1 MIFGV
6 LGGLLGLLATGM
18 PIFVV
23 LGTIA
28 VVLFW
33 MQGVPLIGVSQVV
46 VDRLNSGAL
55 IAIPLFV
62 VAATFMQRGG
72 IAKALIDF
80 ASALVGSVRGGLGL
94 VCVVAT
100 TVFAAISGSS
110 VATAMAMGT
119 LLVPAMIAHQYERKF
134 AVGVVG
140 ASGTLGI
147 LVPPSLVLIIFAIIA
162 EESVPRLF
170 LAGVIPGLMQAVL
183 FAGYILWYAKRNNYP
198 RAERL
203 PPSAA
208 IRATFRALPALSI
221 PIIVF
226 VGIYGGIVTV
236 AEAAAL
242 SAIVAIFA
250 SLFAYREITVRDIL
264 PVLAESMR
272 AAGAIIVI
280 IVGALLFGHWIT
292 ESGIPAR
299 IVEFA
304 ISLDLKAWQFLLFIN
319 IMMLVLGMFLEGIAV
334 TLIVL
339 PLVLPLLGPLDI
351 SPIHFAIVLTINIE
365 LALLTPPVGLNL
377 YVLQSISRTPIGEV
391 IRGTWPF
398 IALLFILL
406 MLVTYVPIISTWLPS
421 FVFDG

>member
-33 MQGVPLIGVSQVV
+33 VQGVPLIGVSQVV

-80 ASALVGSVRGGLGL
+80 AGALVGSVRGGLGL

-119 LLVPAMIAHQYERKF
+119 ILVPAMIAHQYERKF

-170 LAGVIPGLMQAVL
+170 LAGVIPGLMQAGL
-183 FAGYILWYAKRNNYP
+183 FAAYILWYAKRKNYP
-198 RAERL
+198 RAERIPAREAL
-203 PPSAA
+203 
-208 IRATFRALPALSI
+208 RATVRALPALSI

-250 SLFAYREITVRDIL
+250 SLFAYREITFKDIL

-272 AAGAIIVI
+272 AAGAIVVI

-339 PLVLPLLGPLDI
+339 PLVLPLLGPLGI

-398 IALLFILL
+398 IGLLFILL

>member
-1 MIFGV
+1 MIVAV
-6 LGGLLGLLATGM
+6 LASLLGLMAMGL

-28 VVLFW
+28 VALFW
-33 MQGVPLIGVSQVV
+33 IQGVPLIGVSQVV

-62 VAATFMQRGG
+62 TAATFMRSGG

-80 ASALVGSVRGGLGL
+80 AGALVGPTRGGLGL

-110 VATAMAMGT
+110 VATAVAMGT
-119 LLVPAMIAHQYERKF
+119 LLVPAMIARRFDRSF

-147 LVPPSLVLIIFAIIA
+147 LVPPSLVLIIYAIIA

-170 LAGVIPGLMQAVL
+170 LAGVVPGLMQAGL
-183 FAGYILWYAKRNNYP
+183 FGAFILWYAHRRSYP
-198 RAERL
+198 RAE
-203 PPSAA
+203 PPSLREMLAVT
-208 IRATFRALPALSI
+208 RRALPALSI
-221 PIIVF
+221 PVIVF
-226 VGIYGGIVTV
+226 VGIYGGFVTV

-242 SAIVAIFA
+242 SALVAILA
-250 SLFAYREITVRDIL
+250 SLLAYREVALRDVVPL
-264 PVLAESMR
+264 LAESMR
-272 AAGAIIVI
+272 TSGAIIVI
-280 IVGALLFGHWIT
+280 VVGALLFGHWIT
-292 ESGIPAR
+292 ESGIPSR
-299 IVEFA
+299 LVEFA
-304 ISLDLKAWQFLLFIN
+304 VSLELRAWQFLLFIN
-319 IMMLVLGMFLEGIAV
+319 VLMLLLGMFLEGIAV

-339 PLVLPLLGPLDI
+339 PLVLPLLGPLGI

-377 YVLQSISRTPIGEV
+377 YVLQSISRAPIDEV

-398 IALLFILL
+398 IALLFALL
-406 MLVTYVPIISTWLPS
+406 MLVTYVPVISTWLPGY
-421 FVFDG
+421 VFDG

>member
-1 MIFGV
+1 MIVAV
-6 LGGLLGLLATGM
+6 LASLLGLMAMGL

-28 VVLFW
+28 VALFW
-33 MQGVPLIGVSQVV
+33 IQGVPLIGVSQVV

-62 VAATFMQRGG
+62 TAATFMRSGG

-80 ASALVGSVRGGLGL
+80 AGALVGPTRGGLGL

-110 VATAMAMGT
+110 VATAVAMGT
-119 LLVPAMIAHQYERKF
+119 LLVPAMIARRFDRSF

-147 LVPPSLVLIIFAIIA
+147 LVPPSLVLIIYAIIA

-170 LAGVIPGLMQAVL
+170 LAGVVPGLMQAGL
-183 FAGYILWYAKRNNYP
+183 FGAFILWYAHRRSYP
-198 RAERL
+198 RAE
-203 PPSAA
+203 PPSLRELVAVTR
-208 IRATFRALPALSI
+208 RAPPALAI
-221 PIIVF
+221 PVIVF
-226 VGIYGGIVTV
+226 VGIYGGFVTV

-242 SAIVAIFA
+242 SALVAILA
-250 SLFAYREITVRDIL
+250 SLLAYREVALRDVVPL
-264 PVLAESMR
+264 LAESMR
-272 AAGAIIVI
+272 TSGAIIVI
-280 IVGALLFGHWIT
+280 VVGALLFGHWIT
-292 ESGIPAR
+292 ESGIPSR
-299 IVEFA
+299 LVEFA
-304 ISLDLKAWQFLLFIN
+304 VSLELRAWQFLLFIN
-319 IMMLVLGMFLEGIAV
+319 VLMLLLGMFLEGIAV

-339 PLVLPLLGPLDI
+339 PLVLPLLGPLGI

-377 YVLQSISRTPIGEV
+377 YVLQSISRAPIDEV

-398 IALLFILL
+398 IALLFALL
-406 MLVTYVPIISTWLPS
+406 MLVTYVPVISTWLPGY
-421 FVFDG
+421 VFDG

>member
-1 MIFGV
+1 MIVAV
-6 LGGLLGLLATGM
+6 LASLLGLMAMGL

-28 VVLFW
+28 VALFW
-33 MQGVPLIGVSQVV
+33 IQGVPLIGVSQVV

-62 VAATFMQRGG
+62 TAATFMRSGG

-80 ASALVGSVRGGLGL
+80 AGALVGPTRGGLGL

-110 VATAMAMGT
+110 VATAVAMGT
-119 LLVPAMIAHQYERKF
+119 LLVPAMIARRFDRSF

-147 LVPPSLVLIIFAIIA
+147 LVPPSLVLIIYAIIA

-170 LAGVIPGLMQAVL
+170 LAGVVPGLMQAGL
-183 FAGYILWYAKRNNYP
+183 FGAFILWYAHRRSYP
-198 RAERL
+198 RAE
-203 PPSAA
+203 PPSLRELLAVT
-208 IRATFRALPALSI
+208 RRALPALSI
-221 PIIVF
+221 PVIVF
-226 VGIYGGIVTV
+226 VGIYGGFVTV

-242 SAIVAIFA
+242 SALVAILA
-250 SLFAYREITVRDIL
+250 SLLAYREVALRDVVPL
-264 PVLAESMR
+264 LAESMR
-272 AAGAIIVI
+272 TSGAIIVI
-280 IVGALLFGHWIT
+280 VVGALLFGHWIT
-292 ESGIPAR
+292 ESGIPSR
-299 IVEFA
+299 LVEFA
-304 ISLDLKAWQFLLFIN
+304 VSLELRAWQFLLFIN
-319 IMMLVLGMFLEGIAV
+319 VLMLLLGMFLEGIAV

-339 PLVLPLLGPLDI
+339 PLVLPLLGPLGI

-377 YVLQSISRTPIGEV
+377 YVLQSISRAPIDEV

-398 IALLFILL
+398 IALLFALL
-406 MLVTYVPIISTWLPS
+406 MLVTYVPVISTWLPGY
-421 FVFDG
+421 VFDG

>member
-33 MQGVPLIGVSQVV
+33 IQGVPLIGVSQVV

-62 VAATFMQRGG
+62 IAATFMQRGG

-80 ASALVGSVRGGLGL
+80 ASAIVGSVRGGLGL

-119 LLVPAMIAHQYERKF
+119 ILVPAMIAHQYERKF

-170 LAGVIPGLMQAVL
+170 LAGVIPGLLQAVL
-183 FAGYILWYAKRNNYP
+183 FAGYILWYARRKNYP

-203 PPSAA
+203 PVRDA
-208 IRATFRALPALSI
+208 IRATIHALPALSI

-250 SLFAYREITVRDIL
+250 SMFAYREITFRDIM

-304 ISLDLKAWQFLLFIN
+304 ISLDLKAWQFLMFVN

-339 PLVLPLLGPLDI
+339 PLVLPLLAPLGI

-398 IALLFILL
+398 IFLLFLLL

>member
-33 MQGVPLIGVSQVV
+33 IQGVPLIGVSQVV

-62 VAATFMQRGG
+62 IAATFMQRGG
-72 IAKALIDF
+72 IAQALIDF
-80 ASALVGSVRGGLGL
+80 ANVLVGRMRGGLGL

-119 LLVPAMIAHQYERKF
+119 LLVPAMIANSYERKF

-170 LAGVIPGLMQAVL
+170 LAGVIPGLMQAGL
-183 FAGYILWYAKRNNYP
+183 FAVYILWYARRKNYP
-198 RAERL
+198 RAEGV
-203 PPSAA
+203 PSGEALQ
-208 IRATFRALPALSI
+208 ITLRAFPALSI

-242 SAIVAIFA
+242 SALAAIIA
-250 SLFAYREITVRDIL
+250 SLFAYREVRFKDVFPL
-264 PVLAESMR
+264 LAESMR
-272 AAGAIIVI
+272 AAGAIVVI

-299 IVEFA
+299 LVEFA
-304 ISLDLKAWQFLLFIN
+304 VSLDLRAWQFLLFIN
-319 IMMLVLGMFLEGIAV
+319 IMMLILGMFLEGIAV

-339 PLVLPLLGPLDI
+339 PLVLPLLGPLGI

-398 IALLFILL
+398 IVLLFALL
-406 MLVTYVPIISTWLPS
+406 MLVTYVPIISTWLPAY
-421 FVFDG
+421 VFDG

>member
-1 MIFGV
+1 MIAAV
-6 LGGLLGLLATGM
+6 LASLLGLMAMGL
-18 PIFVV
+18 PVFVV

-33 MQGVPLIGVSQVV
+33 IQGVPLIGVSQVV

-62 VAATFMQRGG
+62 TAATFMRSGG

-80 ASALVGSVRGGLGL
+80 AGALVGPTRGGLGL

-110 VATAMAMGT
+110 VATAVAMGT
-119 LLVPAMIAHQYERKF
+119 LLVPAMIARRFDRSF

-147 LVPPSLVLIIFAIIA
+147 LVPPSLVLIIYAIIA

-170 LAGVIPGLMQAVL
+170 LAGVVPGLMQAGL
-183 FAGYILWYAKRNNYP
+183 FGAFILWYARRRGYP
-198 RAERL
+198 RAE
-203 PPSAA
+203 PSSLRE
-208 IRATFRALPALSI
+208 ILVVTRRALPALSI
-221 PIIVF
+221 PVIVF
-226 VGIYGGIVTV
+226 VGIYGGFVTV

-242 SAIVAIFA
+242 SALVAILA
-250 SLFAYREITVRDIL
+250 SLLAYREVTLRDVVPL
-264 PVLAESMR
+264 LAESMCTS
-272 AAGAIIVI
+272 GAIIVI
-280 IVGALLFGHWIT
+280 VVGALLFGHWIT
-292 ESGIPAR
+292 ESGIPIR
-299 IVEFA
+299 LVEFA
-304 ISLDLKAWQFLLFIN
+304 VSLELRAWQFLLFIN
-319 IMMLVLGMFLEGIAV
+319 VLMLLLGMFLEGIAV

-339 PLVLPLLGPLDI
+339 PLVLPLLGPLGI

-377 YVLQSISRTPIGEV
+377 YVLQSISHAPIDEV

-398 IALLFILL
+398 IALLFLLL
-406 MLVTYVPIISTWLPS
+406 MLVTYIPVISTWLPGY
-421 FVFDG
+421 VFDG

>member
-33 MQGVPLIGVSQVV
+33 IQGVPLIGVSQVV

-62 VAATFMQRGG
+62 IAATFMQRGG
-72 IAKALIDF
+72 VAKALIDF
-80 ASALVGSVRGGLGL
+80 ASALVGGLRGGLGL
-94 VCVVAT
+94 VCVIAT

-183 FAGYILWYAKRNNYP
+183 FAGYILWYAKRHNYP
-198 RAERL
+198 KADPLPAREALRVTLRA
-203 PPSAA
+203 
-208 IRATFRALPALSI
+208 FPALSI

-242 SAIVAIFA
+242 SALVAIAA
-250 SLFAYREITVRDIL
+250 SLFAYREIKIPDIL
-264 PVLAESMR
+264 PLLAESMR
-272 AAGAIIVI
+272 SAGAIIVI

-304 ISLDLKAWQFLLFIN
+304 ISLDLKAWQFLLFVN
-319 IMMLVLGMFLEGIAV
+319 IMMLVLG
-334 TLIVL
+334 
-339 PLVLPLLGPLDI
+339 PLGI

-398 IALLFILL
+398 ILLLFILL
-406 MLVTYVPIISTWLPS
+406 MLVTYVPIISTWLPGY
-421 FVFDG
+421 VFDS